1 MPVFADVIP
10 EPPIWYPMGG
20 YNPSLE
26 LWYSILRA
34 WWILMLII
42 FLLLLAY
49 WIVCLRR
56 IFKKAWLHWRWSLI
70 PVYREYLRFK
80 MVWWNGR
87 WTASLLCP
95 FMFFFIL
102 ILSYFKTS
110 EKFWKDKEQFWL
122 WLLFLHPIFLWI
134 LAFDNSKYKK

>member
-1 MPVFADVIP
+1 MPVFADALPMP
-10 EPPIWYPMGG
+10 EIEFDTIIYDPG
-20 YNPSLE
+20 LE
-26 LWYSILRA
+26 NFSTILWIF
-34 WWILMLII
+34 MLII
-42 FLLLLAY
+42 VLALFAY
-49 WIVCLRR
+49 WIICLRK
-56 IFKKAWLHWRWSLI
+56 IFNKAWLHWRGSLI

-110 EKFWKDKEQFWL
+110 EKFWKDKEQFGL

-134 LAFDNSKYKK
+134 LAFDKSKYQK

>member
-42 FLLLLAY
+42 FLLLLVY
-49 WIVCLRR
+49 WIVCLWR
-56 IFKKAWLHWRWSLI
+56 IFKKAGLPGRGSLI
-70 PVYREYLRFK
+70 PFYREYLWFK
-80 MVWWNGR
+80 MVWRNGR

-95 FMFFFIL
+95 IMFWVIL
-102 ILSYFKTS
+102 IMSYFKTA
-110 EKFWKDKEQFWL
+110 EKFGKDKEQFWL
-122 WLLFLHPIFLWI
+122 WLRRLHPVFLWI
-134 LAFDNSKYKK
+134 LAFDKSKYKK